1 MLRMN
6 HLLMALILGLT
17 TFAAIGVEGVSE
29 VEAAVDHAVEEAH
42 APAGGGGL
50 LQPDAWG
57 ALWNLAL
64 FLLLFFVL
72 ARFVW
77 PHILNAL
84 NAREEKIRSDIAGA
98 EAANRQAQQTLADY
112 QRQLSESHAE
122 ARKLVEQARVD
133 AEAVRQRIVAETE
146 SEAARLRKRA
156 AEEIEQAK
164 NAATQELYA
173 RASELSVAVAE
184 KILKRQIT
192 EADTQRLIDQSLA
205 ELDSVAGRKAS

>member
-6 HLLMALILGLT
+6 HLLIALIVGVSSALA
-17 TFAAIGVEGVSE
+17 FAAAEPGVAQAIEHAAEAEHAEG
-29 VEAAVDHAVEEAH
+29 
-42 APAGGGGL
+42 PGGL
-50 LQPDAWG
+50 LLPNAWG

-72 ARFVW
+72 AKFVW

-84 NAREEKIRSDIAGA
+84 DAREQKIRADITGA
-98 EAANRQAQQTLADY
+98 EAANKQAQQTLADY
-112 QRQLSESHAE
+112 QRQLAEAHAE
-122 ARKLVEQARVD
+122 ARKLVEQSRVD
-133 AEAVRQRIVAETE
+133 AEAVRQRIVADTE
-146 SEAARLRKRA
+146 AEAARLRKRA

-184 KILKRQIT
+184 KILQRQIT

-205 ELDSVAGRKAS
+205 ELDKVGRKAS